1 VLEKYKT
8 SARRGLND
16 EQRKKRLALFGENTD
31 MSGGLYKWTKTHG
44 SIKQQVQTK
53 LEAYWVL
60 IDSEWRKRPSITLVP
75 GDIVLV
81 SEGQV
86 VPADLRII
94 RTWSCWLEN
103 GHATWTT
110 ARWAST
116 SSDGNTNWLNSPNMA
131 YQKMWIN
138 SQGYLIGVVLA
149 TGETTVANTQYYY
162 HYPLKFAVD
171 PEAKMF
177 TKLAS
182 DINIYI
188 RDMFVLTR
196 LRGLQYIFMNFDILL
211 HHKKS
216 HVASVFY
223 NNKIY
228 QPEEIDAADPSFVQ
242 LHRAASLVNSAHIH
256 SNKTIGTN
264 GFDRVIALFLERFG
278 SVSKWRKTH
287 ERYSNTSSN
296 TFGVYLEESEE
307 DKKDGTENNDTN
319 NNNNNAP
326 NNNFNA
332 AIPIRTALKRKVKKA
347 ANNINVEAKF
357 GARIALQVDDAYTI
371 LNDQTVQYW
380 INNGVIEELDN
391 DTREF
396 VKDMI
401 KVLAERKYIMI
412 GYTIK
417 LLELSRNVFVGF
429 IALDVPFKPPAV
441 KQSVELLRTLG
452 YKQLYMC
459 RYNMYSIRAF
469 MEALSLEC
477 FNYNSEVDTA
487 HWPLIG
493 PGRAPVQQND
503 WDQFGMPVW
512 NDGDNNNNN
521 NNDDQPPEG
530 EPPRPPDETKSE
542 EAKKL
547 LASKVILH
555 EGDLDYSTANKLLSA
570 SILCTAVSTRNAH
583 CITALFGTLTTLRRP
598 FITIGCTLADSLI
611 LSSSPCKMFFS
622 RMLGVC
628 YYYAVSEL
636 VCLSQ
641 RVSDLA
647 RFMEELKKKDQYLQT
662 HPNAVAMQN
671 NCTIS

>member
-1 VLEKYKT
+1 
-8 SARRGLND
+8 
-16 EQRKKRLALFGENTD
+16 
-31 MSGGLYKWTKTHG
+31 M
-44 SIKQQVQTK
+44 
-53 LEAYWVL
+53 
-60 IDSEWRKRPSITLVP
+60 
-75 GDIVLV
+75 
-81 SEGQV
+81 
-86 VPADLRII
+86 
-94 RTWSCWLEN
+94 
-103 GHATWTT
+103 
-110 ARWAST
+110 
-116 SSDGNTNWLNSPNMA
+116 
-131 YQKMWIN
+131 
-138 SQGYLIGVVLA
+138 
-149 TGETTVANTQYYY
+149 
-162 HYPLKFAVD
+162 
-171 PEAKMF
+171 
-177 TKLAS
+177 
-182 DINIYI
+182 
-188 RDMFVLTR
+188 
-196 LRGLQYIFMNFDILL
+196 
-211 HHKKS
+211 
-216 HVASVFY
+216 
-223 NNKIY
+223 
-228 QPEEIDAADPSFVQ
+228 
-242 LHRAASLVNSAHIH
+242 
-256 SNKTIGTN
+256 
-264 GFDRVIALFLERFG
+264 
-278 SVSKWRKTH
+278 
-287 ERYSNTSSN
+287 
-296 TFGVYLEESEE
+296 YLEESEE

-319 NNNNNAP
+319 NNNNAP

-332 AIPIRTALKRKVKKA
+332 ASPIRTVLKRKVKKA

-521 NNDDQPPEG
+521 NDDQPPEG

-583 CITALFGTLTTLRRP
+583 CITALFGTLTTLVSII
-598 FITIGCTLADSLI
+598 ITAKRHNSNAPLAATIYHNRLH
-611 LSSSPCKMFFS
+611 S
-622 RMLGVC
+622 RGQFDLVFLAVQNVLLAHVGRVLLLRGVGVG
-628 YYYAVSEL
+628 VSQ
-636 VCLSQ
+636 STRQ
-641 RVSDLA
+641 
-647 RFMEELKKKDQYLQT
+647 
-662 HPNAVAMQN
+662 
-671 NCTIS
+671 